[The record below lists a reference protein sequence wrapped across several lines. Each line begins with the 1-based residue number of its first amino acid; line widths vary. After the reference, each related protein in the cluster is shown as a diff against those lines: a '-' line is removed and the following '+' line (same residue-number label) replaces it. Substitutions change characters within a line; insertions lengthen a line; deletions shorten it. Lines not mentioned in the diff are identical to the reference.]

1 MCALEKMEEGGPEVR
16 AEMWGPIVTEA
27 SDSSDEYYCH

>member
-1 MCALEKMEEGGPEVR
+1 MEEGGPEVR

-27 SDSSDEYYCH
+27 SDEYYSSVRSAV